1 MKLTKK
7 QKDIIKKISTGE
19 IKDIPS
25 YLNVYNLTSF
35 KKLNKEEIVKK
46 MKQEEGEKTYKKLKD
61 GVEILVTTTTMDKAT
76 GFPSVS
82 THTIPPK
89 EEDFEYVSATI
100 AYTSSSIT
108 IKNSDSKS
116 FTYDF
121 FEGINI
127 TNSFNNIKDFLTIWQ
142 FLKSEGLV
150 LEVEKE
156 VKKED
161 YEPFFEF
168 KPILDTKFGK
178 RKEREKKEIKTFKE
192 AIETYGLDAER
203 KVNILPFQITYSDK
217 ERYKDYRNYID
228 ENFEY
233 NKANEL
239 ICSQFIDK
247 QIYGNSSLE
256 TFIKNHF
263 KTKEEIS
270 LTKTLIP
277 AYLALFLTLGTTI
290 WQNSYND
297 NSEITD
303 IKNHLIEIK
312 NNLNEQT
319 FSKLNEIEN
328 KLQNIIDSSLE
339 EKTDKLL
346 EDILLEIR
354 EVKERR

>member
-178 RKEREKKEIKTFKE
+178 RK
-192 AIETYGLDAER
+192 
-203 KVNILPFQITYSDK
+203 
-217 ERYKDYRNYID
+217 
-228 ENFEY
+228 
-233 NKANEL
+233 
-239 ICSQFIDK
+239 
-247 QIYGNSSLE
+247 
-256 TFIKNHF
+256 
-263 KTKEEIS
+263 
-270 LTKTLIP
+270 
-277 AYLALFLTLGTTI
+277 
-290 WQNSYND
+290 
-297 NSEITD
+297 
-303 IKNHLIEIK
+303 
-312 NNLNEQT
+312 
-319 FSKLNEIEN
+319 
-328 KLQNIIDSSLE
+328 
-339 EKTDKLL
+339 
-346 EDILLEIR
+346 
-354 EVKERR
+354 